1 MEIERVALLARIK
14 LAEEEKE
21 LFSKQLGSILQ
32 YIDKLNE
39 LDTKDVE
46 PTSHVLSIKNIFR
59 EDRTI
64 PSLSKDK
71 ALLNAPDS
79 AGDFYRVPKII
90 E

>member
-14 LAEEEKE
+14 LAEGEKE

-39 LDTKDVE
+39 LDTKEVE
-46 PTSHVLSIKNIFR
+46 PTSHVLSMKNIFR

-64 PSLSKDK
+64 PSLSKDQ

>member
-1 MEIERVALLARIK
+1 MEIERVAILARIK
-14 LAEEEKE
+14 LAEGEKE

-39 LDTKDVE
+39 LDTKEVE
-46 PTSHVLSIKNIFR
+46 PTSHVLSMKNIFR

-64 PSLSKDK
+64 PSLSKDQ